1 MMTQKSS
8 ENISDQ
14 IIQPG
19 RTSWFYCDSTVKI
32 EDTVETENVSVSIS
46 APSV

>member
-8 ENISDQ
+8 SESISDQ

-19 RTSWFYCDSTVKI
+19 RMSAGLHGSTVI
-32 EDTVETENVSVSIS
+32 LL
-46 APSV
+46 